1 MKKHNDIS
9 DSSYK
14 MFEIKAFSFIKWNK
28 NITNAGNHRYFRR
41 GIARIHVLL
50 LLICITLFIAISIPA
65 YKAYKYHGQWLAC
78 AESLRVVNGAFI
90 VDLLDNGE
98 AFSLNEASGHVVA
111 ILPGRKGYC
120 PAGGNIYFIKEK
132 QGEWK
137 AVCGMH
143 DSDHMER
150 TRLNASY
157 VLNRIRE
164 KVRDEEVKGNRF
176 PEEVTV
182 VLNNSELVCRLVSE
196 ETGIRRG
203 TNTTKGYKGTVAFYG
218 IEGYGSFKAKNSGSS
233 ADGNTDANAN
243 AWNSQTKTTVS
254 KDGAAEGDIC
264 YFCFANEEYNAD
276 WRADDGWSGRSY
288 GDTY

>member
-9 DSSYK
+9 DSRNM
-14 MFEIKAFSFIKWNK
+14 MFEIRGCALINWNIVFHDVKK
-28 NITNAGNHRYFRR
+28 NRCSNH
-41 GIARIHVLL
+41 GIARIHFLML
-50 LLICITLFIAISIPA
+50 IFCLTLLIVIFIPA

-78 AESLRVVNGAFI
+78 AESLRVVNGAFV

-98 AFSLNEASGHVVA
+98 ALSLNEASEHVVA
-111 ILPGRKGYC
+111 ILPGREGYC

-164 KVRDEEVKGNRF
+164 KVREEQVKGNRF

-182 VLNNSELVCRLVSE
+182 VLNSSELVCRLVSE

-203 TNTTKGYKGTVAFYG
+203 TDTTKGYKGTVAFYG
-218 IEGYGSFKAKNSGSS
+218 IAGYGSFKAKKSVSC
-233 ADGNTDANAN
+233 TDDN
-243 AWNSQTKTTVS
+243 AWNGQTKTTVS
-254 KDGAAEGDIC
+254 KDGALEGDIC

-276 WRADDGWSGRSY
+276 WRVDDGWSGRSY
-288 GDTY
+288 GDNY

>member
-1 MKKHNDIS
+1 MENDTTIGENR
-9 DSSYK
+9 
-14 MFEIKAFSFIKWNK
+14 FFC
-28 NITNAGNHRYFRR
+28 R
-41 GIARIHVLL
+41 GIARIHVIVFMLCSV
-50 LLICITLFIAISIPA
+50 LLIAVLIPT
-65 YKAYKYHGQWLAC
+65 YRAYKYHGQWLAC

-98 AFSLNEASGHVVA
+98 AFSLNEASENVVA
-111 ILPGRKGYC
+111 ILPGREGYC
-120 PAGGNIYFIKEK
+120 PAGGNIYFIKQK

-164 KVRDEEVKGNRF
+164 KVREEQVKGNRF

-182 VLNNSELVCRLVSE
+182 ELNSSELVCRLVSE

-203 TNTTKGYKGTVAFYG
+203 TNTTKGYEGTVSFYG
-218 IEGYGSFKAKNSGSS
+218 IAGYGSFKAKNSGSS
-233 ADGNTDANAN
+233 ADGNTDANANAN

>member
-1 MKKHNDIS
+1 MEYITKIKDAKLEKKTRLFRYSDFYSIS
-9 DSSYK
+9 QQKTEVGID
-14 MFEIKAFSFIKWNK
+14 NK
-28 NITNAGNHRYFRR
+28 QYYCGF
-41 GIARIHVLL
+41 ARIHIVLL
-50 LLICITLFIAISIPA
+50 ALCAALLIAVLVPA

-98 AFSLNEASGHVVA
+98 AFSLNEASENVVA
-111 ILPGRKGYC
+111 ILPGREGYC
-120 PAGGNIYFIKEK
+120 PVGGNIYFIKEK

-164 KVRDEEVKGNRF
+164 KVREEQVKGNRF

-182 VLNNSELVCRLVSE
+182 VLNSSELVCKLVSE

-203 TNTTKGYKGTVAFYG
+203 TNTTKGYEGTVAFYG
-218 IEGYGSFKAKNSGSS
+218 IAGYGSFKAKNSGIS
-233 ADGNTDANAN
+233 TDAN

-254 KDGAAEGDIC
+254 KDGAVEGDIC